1 MASRKTITYTVSF
14 PNPTELAYT
23 VSFPNPTE
31 LAYTVSFPNPTE
43 LAYINGKVTTKIVNM
58 I

>member
-14 PNPTELAYT
+14 PNPTELAYI
-23 VSFPNPTE
+23 
-31 LAYTVSFPNPTE
+31 VSFPNPTE